1 MEGRLRKFEHHESE
15 VSQKGSCLVKTALFE
30 SKSWWISASPQDT
43 VLPPVLNV
51 AENATTFW

>member
-1 MEGRLRKFEHHESE
+1 MKFEHHESE